1 MKLDSPLSI
10 KCPQK
15 KITNHSARK
24 KVVKKLRSAG
34 ISKCEIKN
42 VTGPPMEK
50 GPEDYDP
57 GDEKEQRLLSNIIDS
72 HSKSTSR
79 QGAEN
84 EIPFQIES
92 PICQEQ

>member
-1 MKLDSPLSI
+1 MKNP
-10 KCPQK
+10 K
-15 KITNHSARK
+15 
-24 KVVKKLRSAG
+24 SAG
-34 ISKCEIKN
+34 ISKCESKN
-42 VTGPPMEK
+42 VTGHPMET

-72 HSKSTSR
+72 HSKSTSQ